1 MAKGALPGKVIGGA
15 PIESEADQFIETFDC
30 GAWLA
35 CREPGRILLQQEW
48 HADGE
53 IGLPPGAW
61 AALR

>member
-15 PIESEADQFIETFDC
+15 PIESEADQFIKAPDY
-30 GAWLA
+30 GAWLV
-35 CREPGRILLQQEW
+35 CRELGDILLQEEW